1 MGYELNTGNQY
12 FITFTLNNSDKNN
25 QHKIALQTETARRKM
40 YSIDYKLAEE
50 SNFLDNI
57 SAVTFDPGKQNTVD
71 MAATRGSGW

>member
-1 MGYELNTGNQY
+1 
-12 FITFTLNNSDKNN
+12 
-25 QHKIALQTETARRKM
+25 M